1 MSPLLLFM
9 KKAVRSIF
17 LMCLLSM
24 TQAVWANCYEKAGA
38 YYSVNPLLLKAIA
51 SVESNENPS
60 ATNVNRQFKQ
70 FNEDIGI
77 MQINSIWLP
86 QLAKF
91 GISRQSLFDQ
101 CLNIHVGAWILAQQI
116 QTYGNTWTAVGAYHS
131 RTTERNQWYA
141 QKVVHRLQTWGKI

>member
-38 YYSVNPLLLKAIA
+38 YYSVNPWLLKAIA

-70 FNEDIGI
+70 LNEDIGI

-131 RTTERNQWYA
+131 RTPERNQWYA